1 MNRRHAMEETVA
13 PRQSNEAIILNQL
26 QNIGGNM
33 TGWLKFIGIV
43 LIIMGALGALSI
55 IGIVIAWLPIWL
67 GVLLLQAGN
76 KASSANMTK
85 NPAELVLMLDKL
97 RLFFVIYGV
106 LIIVYI
112 AIIVL
117 GFIFFGA
124 FFSQFIGNIPELN
137 QF

>member
-1 MNRRHAMEETVA
+1 MEETVA
-13 PRQSNEAIILNQL
+13 PSQSKEVIILNQL

-43 LIIMGALGALSI
+43 LIIMGALVALSI
-55 IGIVIAWLPIWL
+55 VGIIIAWLPIWL
-67 GVLLLQAGN
+67 GILLLQAGN
-76 KASSANMTK
+76 KADSANMTK
-85 NPAELVLMLDKL
+85 NPAELVLMMDKL

-112 AIIVL
+112 AITIL

-124 FFSQFIGNIPELN
+124 FFSQFMGNIPDLN